1 MISCC
6 KDCKPPKRTPY
17 CHATCPEY
25 QQQAQ
30 EHQRLM
36 EQVHKERQLGWDVYS
51 QQKKA
56 LEKVFGK
63 GKPKC
68 HYCG

>member
-25 QQQAQ
+25 RQQAQ

-36 EQVHKERQLGWDVYS
+36 EQVHKERQVGWDVYS

-56 LEKVFGK
+56 Q
-63 GKPKC
+63 
-68 HYCG
+68 